1 MSMILDGANIRSQS
15 GGGVS
20 QAALSTAQL
29 LCTTLIA
36 LSVEEMEVLLF
47 ITTKPE
53 KPHWPSMWD
62 SRSMQWHGS
71 VDLWTDCFN
80 LVCPFPTTGW
90 WRSPHATMGNR
101 VCEQYHRDQSVCPT
115 YDRDCSLQQRLITL
129 ITTPAQQ
136 PPVIH
141 STVLE
146 SHYSNTPP
154 LRTVGRIVGNDGK
167 VFPKA
172 LDEEFE

>member
-1 MSMILDGANIRSQS
+1 MHYTDSSIRRRDG
-15 GGGVS
+15 
-20 QAALSTAQL
+20 STAIHHNKTRETPLAIYVGLTVHAMTRKRGLVDRLFQL
-29 LCTTLIA
+29 G
-36 LSVEEMEVLLF
+36 LSISYDRVMS
-47 ITTKPE
+47 T
-53 KPHWPSMWD
+53 
-62 SRSMQWHGS
+62 
-71 VDLWTDCFN
+71 
-80 LVCPFPTTGW
+80 
-90 WRSPHATMGNR
+90 TMGNR